1 MHTHYVLL
9 FMEILCGV
17 VTTKCEVKELTF
29 FSKLDEHAQRL
40 KRKCFENHDYFSKLL
55 YILINLLYI
64 LILLPG
70 TSFKDSNEHILG
82 TIMSEIEL

>member
-1 MHTHYVLL
+1 MPY
-9 FMEILCGV
+9 GV
-17 VTTKCEVKELTF
+17 GTAKCEVKKLTF
-29 FSKLDEHAQRL
+29 FSKLNEHAQ
-40 KRKCFENHDYFSKLL
+40 ENHDYFLKLL

-70 TSFKDSNEHILG
+70 TSFKDSNEHTLG